1 MNNYSIH
8 WPQFYTATINEWKFL
23 LENDIF
29 KNIII
34 SCLKYLVDNKKI
46 KIHAFVIMDNHIH
59 LIWQAL
65 GENNPIKIRH
75 NFMKFTAQQ
84 MKFELMK
91 SEDYYLQDFKVKK
104 DDRVFQ
110 IWKRN
115 ALSVELFSKKF
126 FVQKLNYIHDNPV
139 KAGLCIFPEDYKY
152 SSASY
157 YNGGGDYFGIMKG

>member
-8 WPQFYTATINEWKFL
+8 WPQFYTATILEWKFL
-23 LENDIF
+23 LNNDIF

-34 SCLKYLVDNKKI
+34 SSLKYLVDNKKI
-46 KIHAFVIMDNHIH
+46 KLHAFVIMDNHIH

-65 GENNPIKIRH
+65 AENNPNKIRH

-84 MKFELMK
+84 MKFELME
-91 SEDYYLQDFKVKK
+91 SDDYYLQDFKVKK
-104 DDRVFQ
+104 EDRVFQ
-110 IWKRN
+110 FWKRN

-126 FVQKLNYIHDNPV
+126 FVQKMNYIHNNPV

-157 YNGGGDYFGIMKG
+157 YNGGIDYFGIMTG

>member
-8 WPQFYTATINEWKFL
+8 RPQFYTATIIDWKL
-23 LENDIF
+23 LLDNDIF

-34 SCLKYLVDNKKI
+34 SSLKYLIDNKKI
-46 KIHAFVIMDNHIH
+46 KLHAFVIMDNHIH

-65 GENNPIKIRH
+65 GENNPNKIRH

-91 SEDYYLQDFKVKK
+91 SDDYYLQDFKVKK

-110 IWKRN
+110 FWKRN
-115 ALSVELFSKKF
+115 ALSVELFSENF
-126 FVQKLNYIHDNPV
+126 FVQKMNYIHDNPV
-139 KAGLCIFPEDYKY
+139 KAGICIFPEDYKY

-157 YNGGGDYFGIMKG
+157 YNCGDDYFGIMTG